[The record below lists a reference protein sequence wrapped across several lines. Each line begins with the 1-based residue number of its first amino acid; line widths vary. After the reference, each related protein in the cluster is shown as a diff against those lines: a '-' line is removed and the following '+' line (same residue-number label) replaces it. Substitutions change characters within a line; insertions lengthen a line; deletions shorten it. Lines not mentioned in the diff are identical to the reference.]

1 MNDPRGS
8 IWRKC
13 DFHVHTP
20 LSALENDFTTDFDE
34 YVKNLFKKA
43 IEKRI
48 FVIGIT
54 DYFTIEGYKKIRTE
68 YLEKEEKLKTLFS
81 DQEIMEIKKILII
94 PNIEFRLNKI
104 VQIIRKNGNQT
115 TKEAGRINFHVIL
128 SNELSIKQMEEN
140 FLHDIDFLYESEP
153 DEPDKRRK
161 LKTDNLSALGARL
174 KKEQEGLVGPDL
186 RVGMTHAI
194 VNDEKIVE
202 LLTRNKDFKEKY
214 LIVVPSDE
222 DLSEISWKS
231 QDHLTRKTLL
241 SRSHAFFSSNEKTIA
256 FGLGEKAESQ
266 ESFIQEFKSLK
277 PCIWGSDA
285 HSEDKLFEPDLERYC
300 WIKADPTF
308 EGIRQILFEPKD
320 RVYIG
325 KYPVLG
331 QRIQSSRSQYLS
343 HLTVAA
349 IEGYDGRNGTWFD
362 NFSLPIGFEL
372 TAIIGNKGK
381 GKSAIADILALLGN
395 AHVEAEH
402 FSFLHTDKFCQ
413 RGYADQFQGTLKWL
427 DNTSNTRTLNSK
439 IDFSNVERVKYLPQS
454 YLEKLCNNEDGRF
467 QLEINKVVF
476 SRLDDVEKLGKKTF
490 DELKEYK
497 SQLISQKISELKN
510 ALGIVN
516 KTITTLEQKSDSSY
530 RSGLQNRADLRK
542 KELQA
547 HENEKSK
554 IIPAVNPVDN
564 ESLSDDQKKR
574 AELLK
579 KLNEEITSLEIAIE
593 GENIKL
599 KESRFRL
606 SELELI
612 RDEIQSTKDRFE
624 KWQQERSEHYA
635 KFGLSITDLASLN
648 VDTTKVEELISG
660 QVQLVSNHS
669 ALLSEIPISDTINEE
684 NSLVIQLQTKKSLR
698 ESIGKE
704 LEKPFKDWQ
713 EYQQQIKDWELK
725 QKEIIG
731 TVDQIGTITFLE
743 NEISYIDN
751 RLKDDLTKQK
761 GQRKLLIK
769 EIFAEKQQ
777 IQSIYNK
784 IKIAISDILN
794 EHSREQNISIETAF
808 KIDRAFYT
816 RVFDYVNRHG
826 FFYQR
831 GDELLRTIVQEYNF
845 DDIDQIL
852 EFIDRILGEDIR
864 FKDGR
869 KTDLYNYLS
878 SLEYIEPEYD
888 LRLNG
893 KGLTQLSPGEK
904 GGLLLIFYLI
914 LDKDNKPLII
924 DQPEDNLDNQSV
936 AEILVPYIKS
946 AKTRRQIIMVTHNP
960 NLAIVSDA
968 EQVIY
973 MHIDK
978 ENKYAVSCIPGA
990 IENPVV
996 NNHIVNILEG
1006 RMKAFNN
1013 RRIKYRTTTERQK
1026 RT

>member
-1 MNDPRGS
+1 M
-8 IWRKC
+8 
-13 DFHVHTP
+13 
-20 LSALENDFTTDFDE
+20 
-34 YVKNLFKKA
+34 
-43 IEKRI
+43 
-48 FVIGIT
+48 
-54 DYFTIEGYKKIRTE
+54 
-68 YLEKEEKLKTLFS
+68 
-81 DQEIMEIKKILII
+81 
-94 PNIEFRLNKI
+94 
-104 VQIIRKNGNQT
+104 
-115 TKEAGRINFHVIL
+115 
-128 SNELSIKQMEEN
+128 
-140 FLHDIDFLYESEP
+140 
-153 DEPDKRRK
+153 
-161 LKTDNLSALGARL
+161 
-174 KKEQEGLVGPDL
+174 EQEGLVGSDL

-194 VNDEKIVE
+194 VNDEEIVE

-241 SRSHAFFSSNEKTIA
+241 SRAHAFFSSNEKTIA
-256 FGLGEKAESQ
+256 FGLGEKAEST
-266 ESFIQEFKSLK
+266 EVFVQEFKSLK

-285 HSEDKLFEPDLERYC
+285 HDADKLFEPDLERYC

-320 RVYIG
+320 RVFIG
-325 KYPVLG
+325 KYPELG

-343 HLTVAA
+343 HLSIAA
-349 IEGYDGRNGTWFD
+349 VEGYDSRNGIWFD
-362 NFSLPIGFEL
+362 NFSLPLGFEL

-381 GKSAIADILALLGN
+381 GKSAVADILALLGN

-402 FSFLHTDKFCQ
+402 FSFLHTEKFCQ

-427 DNTSNTRTLNSK
+427 DNSTYTRTLNSK
-439 IDFSNVERVKYLPQS
+439 IDLSSVERVKYLPQS

-467 QLEINKVVF
+467 QQEINKVVF

-490 DELKEYK
+490 DELIEYK

-510 ALGIVN
+510 TIEIVN
-516 KTITTLEQKSDSSY
+516 KGITALEQKDNGDY
-530 RSGLQNRADLRK
+530 RNGLQNRIDLRK

-564 ESLSDDQKKR
+564 ESLSDGQKKK
-574 AELLK
+574 AESLK
-579 KLNEEITSLEIAIE
+579 ILNEEITALEIAIE
-593 GENIKL
+593 AENVNL
-599 KESRFRL
+599 KESRLRL

-612 RDEIQSTKDRFE
+612 RDELLSTKDRFQ
-624 KWQQERSEHYA
+624 KWQEERSEHYA
-635 KFGLSITDLASLN
+635 QFGLNILELASLRI
-648 VDTTKVEELISG
+648 DTTKVEDLISV
-660 QVQLVSNHS
+660 QRQLVSNQLV
-669 ALLSEIPISDTINEE
+669 LLSEIPISDTTKEE
-684 NSLVIQLQTKKSLR
+684 TSLIIQLQLKKNLR
-698 ESIGKE
+698 DSIGKE

-725 QKEIIG
+725 EKEIIG
-731 TVDQIGTITFLE
+731 TIDKIGSIKFLE
-743 NEISYIDN
+743 NEISYVDN
-751 RLKDDLTKQK
+751 HLKKELAKQK
-761 GQRKLLIK
+761 DQRKLLIK
-769 EIFAEKQQ
+769 EVFSEKQQ

-784 IKIAISDILN
+784 IKIAISEVLN
-794 EHSREQNISIETAF
+794 EHSREQNISIETSF
-808 KIDRAFYT
+808 KMDRSFYT
-816 RVFDYVNRHG
+816 RIFDYVNRYG
-826 FFYQR
+826 FFYQN
-831 GDELLRTIVQEYNF
+831 GDEVLRKIVREYNF

-852 EFIDRILGEDIR
+852 EFIDRLLNEDIR
-864 FKDGR
+864 HKEGR
-869 KTDLYNYLS
+869 KIDLYNYLS
-878 SLEYIEPEYD
+878 SLEYIETEYD

-960 NLAIVSDA
+960 NLAIVADA
-968 EQVIY
+968 EQIIY

-978 ENKYAVSCIPGA
+978 EDRYTVSCVPGA

-996 NNHIVNILEG
+996 NTHIVNILEG
-1006 RMKAFNN
+1006 KMKAFNN
-1013 RRIKYRTTTERQK
+1013 RRIKYRVGLNSQQ
-1026 RT
+1026 

>member
-20 LSALENDFTTDFDE
+20 LSALENNFTTDFDE
-34 YVKNLFKKA
+34 YVKCLFKKA

-68 YLEKEEKLKTLFS
+68 YLEKEEKLRTLFTE
-81 DQEIMEIKKILII
+81 QEIIEIKKILIL

-104 VQIIRKNGNQT
+104 VQVIRKNGGQT
-115 TKEAGRINFHVIL
+115 TKETGRINFHVIL

-140 FLHDIDFLYESEP
+140 FLHDIYFLYESEP
-153 DEPDKRRK
+153 DEPDKRKK
-161 LKTDNLSALGARL
+161 LKPDNLVALGSRL
-174 KKEQEGLVGPDL
+174 KMEQEGLVGSDL

-194 VNDEKIVE
+194 VNDEEIVE

-241 SRSHAFFSSNEKTIA
+241 SRAHAFFSSNEKTIA
-256 FGLGEKAESQ
+256 FGLGEKAEST
-266 ESFIQEFKSLK
+266 EVFVQEFKSLK

-285 HSEDKLFEPDLERYC
+285 HDADKLFEPDLERYC

-320 RVYIG
+320 RVFIG
-325 KYPVLG
+325 KYPELG

-343 HLTVAA
+343 HLSIAA
-349 IEGYDGRNGTWFD
+349 VEGYDSRNGIWFD
-362 NFSLPIGFEL
+362 NFSLPLGFEL

-381 GKSAIADILALLGN
+381 GKSAVADILALLGN

-402 FSFLHTDKFCQ
+402 FSFLHTEKFCQ

-427 DNTSNTRTLNSK
+427 DNSTYTRTLNSK
-439 IDFSNVERVKYLPQS
+439 IDLSSVERVKYLPQS

-467 QLEINKVVF
+467 QQEINKVVF

-490 DELKEYK
+490 DELIEYK

-510 ALGIVN
+510 TIEIVN
-516 KTITTLEQKSDSSY
+516 KGITALEQKDNGDY
-530 RSGLQNRADLRK
+530 RNGLQNRIDLRK

-564 ESLSDDQKKR
+564 ESLSDGQKKK
-574 AELLK
+574 AESLK
-579 KLNEEITSLEIAIE
+579 ILNEEITALEIAIE
-593 GENIKL
+593 AENVNL
-599 KESRFRL
+599 KESRLRL

-612 RDEIQSTKDRFE
+612 RDELLSTKDRFQ
-624 KWQQERSEHYA
+624 KWQEERSEHYA
-635 KFGLSITDLASLN
+635 QFGLNILELASLRI
-648 VDTTKVEELISG
+648 DTTKVEDLISV
-660 QVQLVSNHS
+660 QRQLVSNQLV
-669 ALLSEIPISDTINEE
+669 LLSEIPISDTTKEE
-684 NSLVIQLQTKKSLR
+684 TSLIIQLQLKKNLR
-698 ESIGKE
+698 DSIGKE

-725 QKEIIG
+725 EKEIIG
-731 TVDQIGTITFLE
+731 TIDKIGSIKFLE
-743 NEISYIDN
+743 NEISYVDN
-751 RLKDDLTKQK
+751 HLKKELAKQK
-761 GQRKLLIK
+761 DQRKLLIK
-769 EIFAEKQQ
+769 EVFSEKQQ

-784 IKIAISDILN
+784 IKIAISEVLN
-794 EHSREQNISIETAF
+794 EHSREQNISIETSF
-808 KIDRAFYT
+808 KMDRSFYT
-816 RVFDYVNRHG
+816 RIFDYVNRYG
-826 FFYQR
+826 FFYQN
-831 GDELLRTIVQEYNF
+831 GDEVLRKIVREYNF

-852 EFIDRILGEDIR
+852 EFIDRLLNEDIR
-864 FKDGR
+864 HKEGR
-869 KTDLYNYLS
+869 KIDLYNYLS
-878 SLEYIEPEYD
+878 SLEYIETEYD

-960 NLAIVSDA
+960 NLAIVADA
-968 EQVIY
+968 EQIIY

-978 ENKYAVSCIPGA
+978 EDRYTVSCVPGA

-996 NNHIVNILEG
+996 NTHIVNILEG
-1006 RMKAFNN
+1006 KMKAFNN
-1013 RRIKYRTTTERQK
+1013 RRIKYRVGLNSQQ
-1026 RT
+1026 